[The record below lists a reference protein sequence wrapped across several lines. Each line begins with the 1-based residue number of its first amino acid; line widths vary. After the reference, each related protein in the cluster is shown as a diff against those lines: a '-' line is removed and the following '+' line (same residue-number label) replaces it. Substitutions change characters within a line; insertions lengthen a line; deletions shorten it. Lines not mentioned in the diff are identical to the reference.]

1 MSEIILTELFKT
13 QAKLDETIAIN
24 HGISYATT
32 RPRRILSLLVEIGE
46 LANATRC
53 FKYWSNKGS
62 ESKER
67 VLDEYADGLHF
78 FLSLGIDIKTNKE
91 EYDINVSSND
101 LTSQFHKVYSL
112 IEIFKEKQNDDS
124 YIAAFQTFFDLIP
137 LLGSNWQEVR
147 EAYFKKVDVNY
158 IRQETNY

>member
-32 RPRRILSLLVEIGE
+32 RDRRILSLLVEIGE

-62 ESKER
+62 EPKER

-78 FLSLGIDIKTNKE
+78 FLSLGIDIKTQKE
-91 EYDINVSSND
+91 EYDINASSKN
-101 LTSQFHKVYSL
+101 LTGQFHEVYSL
-112 IEIFKEKQNDDS
+112 IEKFKEKQNDDS
-124 YIAAFQTFFDLIP
+124 YIAAFQAFFDLIP
-137 LLGSNWQEVR
+137 LLGSNWQEVK